1 MELLSSIFHPSD
13 DSLRIMRL
21 DLFLKQSR
29 LVLRRT
35 VAKEMCDAGA
45 VNVNGHRSKA
55 GHEVKAGDLLSVRQR
70 GRITTVRVVT
80 VPLRQTSKKHAA
92 SLYEIIGVQTVE

>member
-1 MELLSSIFHPSD
+1 
-13 DSLRIMRL
+13 MRL

-45 VNVNGHRSKA
+45 VKVNGQRSKA
-55 GHEVKAGDLLSVRQR
+55 GHEVKPGDLLALRQR

-80 VPLRQTSKKHAA
+80 VPSKQTSKKDAA
-92 SLYEIIGVQTVE
+92 SLYETIGTESVDS

>member
-1 MELLSSIFHPSD
+1 
-13 DSLRIMRL
+13 MRL

-45 VNVNGHRSKA
+45 VKVNGHRSKA
-55 GHEVKAGDLLSVRQR
+55 GHEVKPGDLLSIRQR

-80 VPLRQTSKKHAA
+80 VPTKQTSKKDAA
-92 SLYEIIGVQTVE
+92 SLYEAVRVESLET